1 MKKILGCLMFLLL
14 VSASGCAV
22 GPDFK
27 SPGTELPPAYSD
39 LKVPE
44 KTESAP
50 VTGGQVQNFRFA
62 QDLPAQWWTLFH
74 SDELNGLIERAVR
87 DNPTLAA
94 AEYALKGAQEDLKA
108 IRGGLLYPGVDG
120 TLGINRQQTSGNT
133 GMGQASLYT
142 LYNASVGV
150 TYTLDLFG
158 ANRRQIE
165 AYQAKVDYQRY
176 QYEAAYLTLT
186 SNIVTTAIREAMLR
200 AQIESTKE
208 MIAAEQKQ
216 LDVVNSQ
223 FILGA
228 GLKASVLLQQS
239 ELSATKASLP
249 ELEKELS
256 VTRHAL
262 SVLTGQ
268 FPTDNKLPS
277 FTLESLTL
285 PGDLPVSIPSSLVR
299 QRPDIQAS
307 EALLHQACAGVGVA
321 TANLYPQITIGAGYG
336 TQAIGTDLLF
346 AGQSTVWNLGANLLQ
361 PLFHAGQLTAQRRS
375 AIAAY
380 DQASSLYKQ
389 TVLNAFS
396 NVADTLRALE
406 TDARVLKNY
415 QESELAAR
423 QNLDLTIKQF
433 ELGAVNYISLLISQI
448 GYNKAQMSMIEAQA
462 RRYADTAALFQSL
475 GGGWWNRENSGPD
488 STGVNNHDNS
498 KAKEEVKYK
507 EKQK

>member
-1 MKKILGCLMFLLL
+1 MKKILGCMMLL
-14 VSASGCAV
+14 VFIMSSGCAV

-27 SPGTELPPAYSD
+27 SPDTGLPSAYSD
-39 LKVPE
+39 SKLPQ
-44 KTESAP
+44 KTESSP
-50 VTGGQVQNFRFA
+50 VTGGSSQDFKFA
-62 QDLPAQWWTLFH
+62 QDLPAQWWNLFH
-74 SDELNGLIERAVR
+74 SDALNSLIEKALK

-94 AEYALKGAQEDLKA
+94 AEYALKGAREDLKA
-108 IRGGLLYPGVDG
+108 IRGGLLYPGIDG
-120 TLGINRQQTSGNT
+120 SLGINRQQTSGNT
-133 GMGQASLYT
+133 GMGEASLYT

-176 QYEAAYLTLT
+176 QYEATYLTLT

-200 AQIESTKE
+200 AQIASTKE

-256 VTRHAL
+256 ITRHAL
-262 SVLTGQ
+262 SVLTGD
-268 FPTDNKLPS
+268 FPTDNQLPA

-285 PGDLPVSIPSSLVR
+285 PQDLPVSIPSQLVR

-321 TANLYPQITIGAGYG
+321 TANLFPQITIGAGYG

-361 PLFHAGQLTAQRRS
+361 PLFHAGQLTAKRRS

-406 TDARVLKNY
+406 MDAKILKNY

-475 GGGWWNRENSGPD
+475 GGGWWNRENAEPEATEGKSH
-488 STGVNNHDNS
+488 NNTIQ
-498 KAKEEVKYK
+498 KAEVKDK